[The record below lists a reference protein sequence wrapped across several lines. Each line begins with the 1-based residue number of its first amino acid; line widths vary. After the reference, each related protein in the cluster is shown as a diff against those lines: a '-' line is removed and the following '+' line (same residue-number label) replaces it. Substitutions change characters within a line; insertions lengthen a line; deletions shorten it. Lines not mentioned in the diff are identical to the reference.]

1 MKSVLAGTAFAA
13 AASLICAAGYAADNK
28 SPILV
33 GLIAG
38 TTGAYGS
45 TGVAVV
51 NGAKLAV
58 DKINAAGGVLGRQ
71 LKLDANN
78 DDASPTVSGQLFAKL
93 VSAGAVVIVGSPDT
107 GPTTV
112 ELADRY
118 KIPNIGVVDD
128 GGVTVYPKGPTEP
141 PHPWVFSMG
150 LNTFAWGQ
158 KIGEYALKHCPDGKL
173 AMLRDATQYGGGGN
187 FGIKL
192 AYDKAGKKLAM
203 DHVITENWSTGATTQ
218 LMPQVNAIKEA
229 GLKCVDVWL
238 TPQDQA
244 AFVQDLHSVGY
255 EATVF
260 GNDETNADD
269 TFANLAG
276 NLADGVIS
284 AALTSGLHPS
294 PELKEFRESYRKNF
308 NLESTPFAEGSYDSI
323 MMLAQVITKANSTA
337 PLALQK
343 EFNNTTGFKG
353 ITGDLSF
360 SPQKHVTIT
369 ADQVTLVKYNAAKK
383 EWLELND

>member
-1 MKSVLAGTAFAA
+1 MKSVLAGTAFVT
-13 AASLICAAGYAADNK
+13 AASFICVAGHAADNQ

-33 GLIAG
+33 GVIAG

-45 TGVAVV
+45 TGVALV
-51 NGAKLAV
+51 NGAQLAA

-71 LKLDANN
+71 LTLDINN
-78 DDASPTVSGQLFAKL
+78 DDASPTLSGQLFAKL
-93 VSAGAVVIVGSPDT
+93 ISAGAVAIVGSNDT

-128 GGVTVYPKGPTEP
+128 GGLTVYPKGPTAD
-141 PHPWVFSMG
+141 PHTWVWSMG
-150 LNTFAWGQ
+150 LNTFAWGE
-158 KIGEYALKHCPDGKL
+158 KIGNYALKHCPDGQL
-173 AMLRDATQYGGGGN
+173 AILRDASQYGGGGD
-187 FGIKL
+187 FGVKL
-192 AYDKAGKKLAM
+192 AYDKAGKKIAM
-203 DHVITENWSTGATTQ
+203 DHVITENWSTGATIQ
-218 LMPQVNAIKEA
+218 LMPQVSAIKDA
-229 GLKCVDVWL
+229 GLKCVVVWL

-255 EATVF
+255 EATIF

-276 NLADGVIS
+276 DLADGVIS

-294 PELKEFRESYRKNF
+294 PELTEFRETYRKKF

-323 MMLAQVITKANSTA
+323 MMLAQVISNAKSTA
-337 PLALQK
+337 PQALQQ
-343 EFNNTTGFKG
+343 EFNNTRGFKG

-360 SPQKHVTIT
+360 SPKDHVTIT
-369 ADQVTLVKYNAAKK
+369 ADKVTLVKYKASTK
-383 EWLELND
+383 EWVELND